1 MNIQA
6 MMKQAKAMQ
15 KDMMKVT
22 EEINNTDFIGESD
35 LVTVTVK
42 GDKTISKV
50 SISKDFELDDID
62 ILEDMFVVA
71 VNEAMKKIDKM
82 TDDKLGK
89 YKNIPGL
96 SGLF

>member
-1 MNIQA
+1 
-6 MMKQAKAMQ
+6 MQ

-22 EEINNTDFIGESD
+22 EEINNTDFVGESD